1 MTKTIPR
8 PPNGRFRIRAG
19 LLIASLGFILFLIGA
34 IPGVFG
40 LDRSTIIGLVQIG
53 VFLIGLGFL
62 CIGGYICMSGLW
74 SNVPK
79 SIIADIG
86 LRLVSTGYVIA
97 FTSGMADVI
106 GFGSQRS
113 PEIPFFGLRQMQGVI
128 VGEAVIAL
136 GFLLLIPYRLRRR
149 GLRRSTFIPPR

>member
-8 PPNGRFRIRAG
+8 PTNGRFRVRVG
-19 LLIASLGFILFLIGA
+19 QLLAFFGFFLFLIGA
-34 IPGVFG
+34 IPALFG

-74 SNVPK
+74 NNVPK
-79 SIIADIG
+79 TIIADIG

-113 PEIPFFGLRQMQGVI
+113 PEIPYFGLRQMQGVI
-128 VGEAVIAL
+128 VGEVVIAL

-149 GLRRSTFIPPR
+149 RFRGATFIPPR

>member
-8 PPNGRFRIRAG
+8 PSNGRFRVRVG
-19 LLIASLGFILFLIGA
+19 LILTFLGFILFLIGA
-34 IPGVFG
+34 LPGLFG

-53 VFLIGLGFL
+53 VFLIGLAFM
-62 CIGGYICMSGLW
+62 CIGGYIFMNGLW
-74 SNVPK
+74 NNVPK
-79 SIIADIG
+79 TIIADIG

-113 PEIPFFGLRQMQGVI
+113 PEIPYFGFRQMQGVI

-136 GFLLLIPYRLRRR
+136 GFLLIIPYRLRRR
-149 GLRRSTFIPPR
+149 RFSGVTFIPPR

>member
-19 LLIASLGFILFLIGA
+19 LALASLGFIVFLIGA
-34 IPGVFG
+34 VPGLFG
-40 LDRSTIIGLVQIG
+40 LDRSNIIGLVQIG

-62 CIGGYICMSGLW
+62 CIGGYITMSGLW

-79 SIIADIG
+79 TIIADIG

-97 FTSGMADVI
+97 FTSAMADVI

-113 PEIPFFGLRQMQGVI
+113 PEIPYFGHFQMQGVV

-149 GLRRSTFIPPR
+149 RFRGATFIPPR

>member
-8 PPNGRFRIRAG
+8 PANGRFRVRVG
-19 LLIASLGFILFLIGA
+19 LILTFLGFILFLIGA
-34 IPGVFG
+34 VPGLFG

-53 VFLIGLGFL
+53 VFLIGLAAM
-62 CIGGYICMSGLW
+62 CIGGYICMNGLW
-74 SNVPK
+74 NNVPK
-79 SIIADIG
+79 TIQADIG

-97 FTSGMADVI
+97 AVSGMADVF
-106 GFGSQRS
+106 GFGSQLL
-113 PEIPFFGLRQMQGVI
+113 PEIPYFGHWQMRGVI

-149 GLRRSTFIPPR
+149 RFSGATFIPPR